1 MLCGPMIMPGRAGP
15 SPSLAELYGE
25 EAARPLGAS
34 AARASEHTQVAA
46 AQEAAAT
53 VIQAAFRGHAARA
66 PCAARGAEAG
76 CAERREAAATAIQAA
91 FRGHAVRESR
101 PAREPPA
108 APEVAAAAPQ
118 PEPLTVGARLD
129 QSAALS
135 TPPRLAFG
143 LGAPPAMR
151 ASGVGASMLCG
162 PMIMPGRA
170 GPSPSLAELYG
181 EEAARPLGAS
191 AARASED
198 TQVAAAQEA
207 AATVIQAA
215 FRGHAVRAPCPARE
229 PPAAPEV
236 AAAAPQP
243 EPLTVGARLDQSAAL
258 STPPRLAFGLGA
270 PPAMRASGVGA
281 SMLCGPMIMPGRAG
295 PSPSLAELY
304 GEEAARP
311 LGASAARALEDTQ
324 VAAAQEAAATQIQAA
339 FRGHAARAPCAAR
352 GAEAGCAERRE
363 AAEAAATVIQAA
375 FRGHAVRESRP
386 AREPPAAPEVA
397 AAAPQPEPLTVGAR
411 LDQSA
416 AVSTPPRLAF
426 GLGTPPALRASGV
439 GAPVLCGPMI
449 MPGRAGP
456 SPSLAELYGEE
467 AARPLGASAA
477 RALED
482 TQVAAAQEAAATV
495 IQAAFRGHAARAPF
509 APRARAPCGA
519 RGGRG
524 GSAARAA
531 HSRSPAGP
539 ECSRVHAAEA
549 CVRPRHASGTAG
561 VWGWSLHA
569 VWAHDH
575 AWPCRAVPQPCR
587 AVWRG
592 GGSPAGR
599 ECRASVGGHAGRSSP
614 GGRGDSDPGGLPRA
628 CRAGTVRR
636 ARGGGR
642 LRGAARGRGGRGDRD
657 PGGVPRACRAGVA
670 PRARAPCGA
679 RGGRGGSAARA
690 AHSRSP
696 AGPECSRV
704 HAAEACVRPR
714 RASGTAGVWGRS
726 PCALWA
732 HDHAWPCRAVPK
744 PCRAVWRGGGS
755 PAGREC
761 RASVGGHAGRSSPG
775 GRGDSDPGGL
785 PRACRAGT
793 VRRARGGG
801 RLRGA
806 ARGRGGR
813 GDRDPGG
820 VPRACRAG
828 VAPRARAPCGAR
840 GGRGGSAA
848 RAAHSRSPA
857 GPECS
862 RVHAAEA
869 CVRPRHASGTAG
881 VWGRSPC
888 ALWAHDHAWPCRAVP
903 QPRRAVWRGGGS
915 PAGRECRAGVGGHA
929 GRSSPGGRGDRDPG
943 GLPRARRAGTVRR
956 ARGGGRL
963 RGAARGRGGRGDRDP
978 GGVPRACRA
987 GGGARG
993 RLRARFLQPC

>member
-1 MLCGPMIMPGRAGP
+1 
-15 SPSLAELYGE
+15 
-25 EAARPLGAS
+25 
-34 AARASEHTQVAA
+34 
-46 AQEAAAT
+46 
-53 VIQAAFRGHAARA
+53 
-66 PCAARGAEAG
+66 
-76 CAERREAAATAIQAA
+76 
-91 FRGHAVRESR
+91 
-101 PAREPPA
+101 
-108 APEVAAAAPQ
+108 
-118 PEPLTVGARLD
+118 
-129 QSAALS
+129 
-135 TPPRLAFG
+135 
-143 LGAPPAMR
+143 MR

-495 IQAAFRGHAARAPF
+495 IQAAFRGHAARAPCAARGAEAGCAERREAAEAAAIAIQAAF
-509 APRARAPCGA
+509 RGHAVRESRPAREPPAAPEAAAAAPQPEPLTVGARLDQSAAVSTPPRLAFGLGTPPALRASGVGASMLCGPMIMPGRAGPSPSLAELYGEEAARPLGASAARASEDTQVAAAQEAAATQIQAAFRGHAARAPCAARGAEAGCAERREAAEAAATVIQAAFRGHAVRESRPAREPPAAPEVAAAAPQPEPLTVGA
-519 RGGRG
+519 RLDQSAAVSTPPRLAFGLGAPPALRASGVGAPVLCGPMIMPGRAG
-524 GSAARAA
+524 PSPSLAELYGEEAARPLGASAARAL
-531 HSRSPAGP
+531 
-539 ECSRVHAAEA
+539 EDTQVAAAQEA
-549 CVRPRHASGTAG
+549 AATQIQAAFR
-561 VWGWSLHA
+561 
-569 VWAHDH
+569 
-575 AWPCRAVPQPCR
+575 
-587 AVWRG
+587 
-592 GGSPAGR
+592 
-599 ECRASVGGHAGRSSP
+599 GHA
-614 GGRGDSDPGGLPRA
+614 
-628 CRAGTVRR
+628 
-636 ARGGGR
+636 
-642 LRGAARGRGGRGDRD
+642 
-657 PGGVPRACRAGVA
+657 
-670 PRARAPCGA
+670 ARAPCAARGAEAGCAERREAAEAAATVIQAAFRGHAVRESRPAREPPAAPEVAAAAPQPEPLTVGA
-679 RGGRGGSAARA
+679 RLDQSAAVSTPPRLAFGLGTPPALRASGVGAPVLCGPMIMPGRAGPSPSLAELYGEEAARPLGASAARGSEDTQVA
-690 AHSRSP
+690 A
-696 AGPECSRV
+696 AQE
-704 HAAEACVRPR
+704 AAATVIQAAFR
-714 RASGTAGVWGRS
+714 
-726 PCALWA
+726 
-732 HDHAWPCRAVPK
+732 
-744 PCRAVWRGGGS
+744 
-755 PAGREC
+755 
-761 RASVGGHAGRSSPG
+761 GHA
-775 GRGDSDPGGL
+775 
-785 PRACRAGT
+785 
-793 VRRARGGG
+793 
-801 RLRGA
+801 
-806 ARGRGGR
+806 
-813 GDRDPGG
+813 
-820 VPRACRAG
+820 
-828 VAPRARAPCGAR
+828 ARAPCAAR
-840 GGRGGSAA
+840 GAEAGCAERREAAAAAAIAIQAAFRGHAVREAGLAGGSA
-848 RAAHSRSPA
+848 HGSCSPA
-857 GPECS
+857 
-862 RVHAAEA
+862 
-869 CVRPRHASGTAG
+869 
-881 VWGRSPC
+881 
-888 ALWAHDHAWPCRAVP
+888 
-903 QPRRAVWRGGGS
+903 
-915 PAGRECRAGVGGHA
+915 
-929 GRSSPGGRGDRDPG
+929 
-943 GLPRARRAGTVRR
+943 
-956 ARGGGRL
+956 
-963 RGAARGRGGRGDRDP
+963 
-978 GGVPRACRA
+978 
-987 GGGARG
+987 
-993 RLRARFLQPC
+993 

>member
-215 FRGHAVRAPCPARE
+215 FRGHAARAPCAARGAEAGCAERREAAEAAATVIQAAFRGHAVRESRPARE

-243 EPLTVGARLDQSAAL
+243 EPLTVGARLDQSAAVSTPPRL
-258 STPPRLAFGLGA
+258 AFGLGTPPALRASGVGAPVLCGPMIMPGRAGPSPSLAELYGEEAARPLGASAARALEDTQVAAAQEAAATVIQAAFRGHAARAPCAARGIQAAFRGHAARAPCAARGAEAGCAERREAAEAAATVIQAAFRGHAVRESRPAREPPAAPEVAAAAPQPEPLTVGARLDQSAAVSTPPRLAFGLGA
-270 PPAMRASGVGA
+270 PPALRASGVGA
-281 SMLCGPMIMPGRAG
+281 PVLCGPMIMPGRAG

-477 RALED
+477 RGSED

-495 IQAAFRGHAARAPF
+495 IQAAFRGHAARAPC
-509 APRARAPCGA
+509 AA
-519 RGGRG
+519 RGAEAGCAERREAAAAAAIAIQAAFRGHAVREAGLAG
-524 GSAARAA
+524 GSA
-531 HSRSPAGP
+531 HGSCSPA
-539 ECSRVHAAEA
+539 
-549 CVRPRHASGTAG
+549 
-561 VWGWSLHA
+561 
-569 VWAHDH
+569 
-575 AWPCRAVPQPCR
+575 
-587 AVWRG
+587 
-592 GGSPAGR
+592 
-599 ECRASVGGHAGRSSP
+599 
-614 GGRGDSDPGGLPRA
+614 
-628 CRAGTVRR
+628 
-636 ARGGGR
+636 
-642 LRGAARGRGGRGDRD
+642 
-657 PGGVPRACRAGVA
+657 
-670 PRARAPCGA
+670 
-679 RGGRGGSAARA
+679 
-690 AHSRSP
+690 
-696 AGPECSRV
+696 
-704 HAAEACVRPR
+704 
-714 RASGTAGVWGRS
+714 
-726 PCALWA
+726 
-732 HDHAWPCRAVPK
+732 
-744 PCRAVWRGGGS
+744 
-755 PAGREC
+755 
-761 RASVGGHAGRSSPG
+761 
-775 GRGDSDPGGL
+775 
-785 PRACRAGT
+785 
-793 VRRARGGG
+793 
-801 RLRGA
+801 
-806 ARGRGGR
+806 
-813 GDRDPGG
+813 
-820 VPRACRAG
+820 
-828 VAPRARAPCGAR
+828 
-840 GGRGGSAA
+840 
-848 RAAHSRSPA
+848 
-857 GPECS
+857 
-862 RVHAAEA
+862 
-869 CVRPRHASGTAG
+869 
-881 VWGRSPC
+881 
-888 ALWAHDHAWPCRAVP
+888 
-903 QPRRAVWRGGGS
+903 
-915 PAGRECRAGVGGHA
+915 
-929 GRSSPGGRGDRDPG
+929 
-943 GLPRARRAGTVRR
+943 
-956 ARGGGRL
+956 
-963 RGAARGRGGRGDRDP
+963 
-978 GGVPRACRA
+978 
-987 GGGARG
+987 
-993 RLRARFLQPC
+993 